1 MCGLVTRSGGRSVW
15 RAYHRGCM
23 SRPISSLSPAASP
36 LSLPPS
42 RRYQRR
48 HPLISLATPPFFI
61 FSLLKRQMDKVY
73 CKVGSKPGKTVSE
86 EEGASET
93 HGRIDHE
100 GRREREREEWAEV
113 IEEARDRK
121 ERGGGILV
129 RLLAPCPV
137 TIIKD
142 SPLLG
147 PRRLRKRERGEGGKN
162 RANAS
167 LIIRSPRLEA
177 NGPGKRDR
185 EVLERGRQYPIDH
198 PTNLADER
206 GTSYTTSR
214 VKPAILIDT
223 KQPINRPVPSYSRF
237 VSTSFVGE
245 NPIFP

>member
-100 GRREREREEWAEV
+100 GWRERERGMG
-113 IEEARDRK
+113 RGD
-121 ERGGGILV
+121 RGGE
-129 RLLAPCPV
+129 RPERA
-137 TIIKD
+137 
-142 SPLLG
+142 
-147 PRRLRKRERGEGGKN
+147 RRRHPGEAVG
-162 RANAS
+162 S
-167 LIIRSPRLEA
+167 VS
-177 NGPGKRDR
+177 
-185 EVLERGRQYPIDH
+185 
-198 PTNLADER
+198 
-206 GTSYTTSR
+206 SY
-214 VKPAILIDT
+214 
-223 KQPINRPVPSYSRF
+223 NY
-237 VSTSFVGE
+237 
-245 NPIFP
+245 